1 MLNLSKD
8 NRVMKT
14 EDGNLVFKTLTSPKA
29 GINLAKMLLVIGG
42 LFFLS
47 LFLPWQQNI
56 RGSGKVTAF
65 HPENRAQTIESAIA
79 GRIASWKIL
88 EGQFVNRGDTIL
100 TLSEVKDK
108 FFDPQLLQRLAEQ
121 IDAKE
126 SSIKAKE
133 DKIQSLRNQVKA
145 LNEGLVAKEK
155 QARNKLIQSSY
166 KLTSDSVDYIAEQVR
181 FANAENQFERNKQLY
196 DVGNIALTKFQEV
209 ESKFQEAKMKV
220 ISAENKYL
228 ESKTEVINAQVNI
241 GATQAEYQDKISKA
255 SSDLNNT
262 LAEVFDAQGDLAKA
276 RNEFANMT
284 IRNEQ
289 YQIIAPQDGFI
300 VRTLQAGI
308 GETIKEGEAVA
319 TIMPDMSDMAVEMMV
334 RAMDVPLIQKERKV
348 RIQFDGWPA
357 LQFSGWPSVSVGT
370 FGGLVKV
377 IDRVDDTGGNYR
389 ILVTPDPDE
398 EPWPEQLRM
407 GSGTKGWVML
417 DNVKVGYEIWRQLNG
432 FPPSLYEAPEENSKG
447 DKLTKK

>member
-1 MLNLSKD
+1 MLNLSKN
-8 NRVMKT
+8 NRVIRT
-14 EDGNLVFKTLTSPKA
+14 EEGNLVFKTLTSPKA
-29 GINLAKMLLVIGG
+29 GVNLAKMLLVIGG

-108 FFDPQLLQRLAEQ
+108 FFDPELLQRLAEQ
-121 IDAKE
+121 ISAKE
-126 SSIKAKE
+126 SSINAKE

-155 QARNKLIQSSY
+155 QARNKLIQSNY

-228 ESKTEVINAQVNI
+228 ESKTEVINSQVNI

-276 RNEFANMT
+276 KNEFVNMT

-389 ILVTPDPDE
+389 ILVTPDPDD